1 MPDSFP
7 HNAKSQ
13 DLEKKL
19 KPESEPES
27 KPKFKSESKP
37 KSEPEWEPEFEPGK
51 TKMRKQSIARQQEQK
66 WENKKNLQKKTKKDK
81 D

>member
-19 KPESEPES
+19 KPESERES

-37 KSEPEWEPEFEPGK
+37 KSEPE
-51 TKMRKQSIARQQEQK
+51 
-66 WENKKNLQKKTKKDK
+66 
-81 D
+81 

>member
-19 KPESEPES
+19 KPES

-37 KSEPEWEPEFEPGK
+37 KSEPE
-51 TKMRKQSIARQQEQK
+51 
-66 WENKKNLQKKTKKDK
+66 
-81 D
+81 

>member
-19 KPESEPES
+19 KPES

-66 WENKKNLQKKTKKDK
+66 WENKKNLQKKTKRDK